1 MKQSI
6 DTPIRFHGKNNND
19 GNKPK
24 NKYINK

>member
-6 DTPIRFHGKNNND
+6 DTPIRFLDKNNND

>member
-6 DTPIRFHGKNNND
+6 DTPIRFLDINNND